1 LKKIIPV
8 NRPSFSNIEKSYL
21 LDCINTGW
29 ISSSGKY
36 IPKFENEF
44 KKIVNRKYSAAV
56 SSGTA
61 ALDIAI
67 KSLNLKKGDEIIVP
81 NFTIISCV
89 NEMIREGVKPIF
101 IEADPNTFNI
111 DVDKIESKITKK
123 TKAIL
128 IAHIY
133 GLPVDLKKI
142 IKLKKKYNLFVIE
155 DCAEQLGQT
164 YYKKPI
170 GSFGDISTFSF
181 FANKHITTGEGGMI
195 VTNNKIFYR
204 RFLEYRNI
212 CFSLSKPRFIHEDI
226 GWNYRITNLQAA
238 IGCAQLKK
246 LKKFIRKKRLIGK
259 MYTEELKNFK
269 NIKLPI
275 KSTEYSKNIYWVYS
289 IIIKNKKIDAKRFM
303 KILKS
308 RGIDS
313 RPFFCPMHMQPILKK
328 NKLITKEKYPISEEI
343 YKYGFYIPSGI
354 GNTFS
359 EIKIVIR
366 NIKEILNNNFA

>member
-1 LKKIIPV
+1 MKKIIPV

>member
-1 LKKIIPV
+1 MKKIIPV

-142 IKLKKKYNLFVIE
+142 IKLKKKHNLFVIE

-212 CFSLSKPRFIHEDI
+212 CFSLSKPRFIHDDI

>member
-354 GNTFS
+354 GNTLS

>member
-212 CFSLSKPRFIHEDI
+212 CFSLSKPRFIHDDI